1 MGCQYLEVTFQIA
14 GRTNW
19 GCFLGSVP
27 CWICFLEVPLGAVLG
42 PSRELRWSLDSGT
55 CGATGPGVQPPPP
68 PGSFTPQDKA
78 KAGVTWIF
86 NFYLPIFCRKNILGV
101 LWKEA
106 HEFLSHYFGVCTIL
120 HLWRWCFCL
129 LQFRTSVR
137 TVFQLKSS

>member
-1 MGCQYLEVTFQIA
+1 MKFGL
-14 GRTNW
+14 W
-19 GCFLGSVP
+19 HL
-27 CWICFLEVPLGAVLG
+27 
-42 PSRELRWSLDSGT
+42 WSYRSW
-55 CGATGPGVQPPPP
+55 CAAAPPP

-120 HLWRWCFCL
+120 
-129 LQFRTSVR
+129 
-137 TVFQLKSS
+137 QL